1 MFLGCNKKFSRPDSL
16 STHIKTHSNIRPYNC
31 SVPGCG
37 KAYFH
42 SRSLR
47 KHMRSHEEEQSPG
60 KNSSANSKT
69 SSAGAGAAGAG
80 AAAAADLSNNAL
92 LSPSRYSH
100 HYAPYRISSRIK
112 RNSIV
117 NPLYSN
123 VTTAS
128 LPPTIQNQG
137 FFPIIDPSTTTTA
150 SSSTSS
156 WPYNSLGFTC

>member
-1 MFLGCNKKFSRPDSL
+1 
-16 STHIKTHSNIRPYNC
+16 
-31 SVPGCG
+31 
-37 KAYFH
+37 
-42 SRSLR
+42 
-47 KHMRSHEEEQSPG
+47 MRSHEEEQSPG

-69 SSAGAGAAGAG
+69 SSAGAAGAG

-92 LSPSRYSH
+92 LSPTRYSH

-137 FFPIIDPSTTTTA
+137 FFPIIDPSTTTTTA